1 MRAKKTLS
9 IVVVLTLFLA
19 VVLLLLQRYR
29 KNQLGLASVADA
41 PDGSFVVQ
49 VERPLLSGRPI
60 WEVPRAIL
68 GTGDRDLRF
77 GHMSPGA
84 AFGAVGS
91 RRLELNADGGWDL
104 LIESDGRGRVI
115 EGTRLLFTL
124 VLYDRQLKLNCRPAD
139 SGDDHFNTNARAAS
153 DKLDGNF
160 FLYLTQ
166 CKNAE
171 SGKNTAGLPAFTVRG
186 SFKGL
191 PQSENVKD
199 ENKGPK

>member
-1 MRAKKTLS
+1 L
-9 IVVVLTLFLA
+9 IVVALTLLLA
-19 VVLLLLQRYR
+19 VVLLLLLRYR
-29 KNQLGLASVADA
+29 KNQLELASVADE

-49 VERPLLSGRPI
+49 VERPVLSGRPI

-77 GHMSPGA
+77 GHMSASA

-104 LIESDGRGRVI
+104 LIESDGRGRVT

-124 VLYDRQLKLNCRPAD
+124 ILFDRQLKLNCRPAD
-139 SGDDHFNTNARAAS
+139 SEVNHFNTTARAGS

-191 PQSENVKD
+191 PQSGNVKD
-199 ENKGPK
+199 EGKGTK